1 MMKCFRP
8 CPLVVYCLTSEQR
21 QKRVVF
27 LCTSPGCNNSINNS
41 YSNSNSKQRQPTIKY
56 SKCNNNQVLY
66 RPHVSYF
73 YFWIGM
79 VALCKS
85 FTAVQF
91 KKNLW
96 HVFQFTDH
104 ELQIFI
110 DFSTKWKILWKNQ
123 IFKRPYPSL
132 ISKLN

>member
-27 LCTSPGCNNSINNS
+27 LCTSPGCSNNINSN
-41 YSNSNSKQRQPTIKY
+41 YNNSNSKQRQPTIKY
-56 SKCNNNQVLY
+56 SKCNNNQVLC

-73 YFWIGM
+73 YILWIGI
-79 VALCKS
+79 VPLCKS

-110 DFSTKWKILWKNQ
+110 DFSTNWKIPWKNQ
-123 IFKRPYPSL
+123 IFKRPYPL
-132 ISKLN
+132 L